1 MVLAVPFVLA
11 PLVAMCIGVLAY
23 SNLNRQY
30 SQEFAASQE
39 KQRKLDELTTENG
52 KIREGVMEMLNDH
65 LPGLMTFKFDQSV
78 DMNNKYL
85 KALAFYESDSAESVI
100 GGYQVRATFFNQS
113 ATKVFPEVKISF
125 FDRDGFVIGYYHIS
139 PTSGSNAALPP
150 LQPNQK
156 RSDLSAHVKLP
167 GGVMPAYF
175 IVDVD

>member
-1 MVLAVPFVLA
+1 MKQRAQIVRDIGSETNRANSTSQWIDFGESIEIALKEQRGRFMVLAVPFVLA

-30 SQEFAASQE
+30 SQELAASQE

-85 KALAFYESDSAESVI
+85 KALAF
-100 GGYQVRATFFNQS
+100 
-113 ATKVFPEVKISF
+113 
-125 FDRDGFVIGYYHIS
+125 
-139 PTSGSNAALPP
+139 
-150 LQPNQK
+150 
-156 RSDLSAHVKLP
+156 
-167 GGVMPAYF
+167 
-175 IVDVD
+175 